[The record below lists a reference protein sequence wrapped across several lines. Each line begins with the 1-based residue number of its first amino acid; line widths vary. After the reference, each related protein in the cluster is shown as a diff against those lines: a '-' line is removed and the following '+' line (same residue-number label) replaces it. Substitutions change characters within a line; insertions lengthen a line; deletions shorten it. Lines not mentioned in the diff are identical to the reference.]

1 MNPIRAIE
9 LFDMWGLDF
18 IGSFVS
24 LHVMKNVPVVIDYVS
39 KWVEAI
45 AF

>member
-1 MNPIRAIE
+1 MNPIWVIK
-9 LFDMWGLDF
+9 LFHMWGLDF

-24 LHVMKNVPVVIDYVS
+24 LHVMKNVLVVIVYVS

-45 AF
+45 AL